1 MKRILSL
8 ALILLSGCATSYHPN
23 SFSGGYTE
31 TQLAENIWRV
41 SFEGNGYT
49 RQQRAEDFALLRC
62 AEVTL
67 EKGFTHFA
75 LANSASRTDFSSAS
89 TSSTTRYR
97 GNRST
102 TTSDTDIIV
111 KPSTTNVVVMFNSK
125 PDNQMAYD
133 AKMICGDLGRKYE
146 VTCLQNH

>member
-1 MKRILSL
+1 MSWAFTQTNNLLRVIPKRVIVFTARRSIRTCTHMKK
-8 ALILLSGCATSYHPN
+8 LILFSLIFLSGCATSYHPT

-75 LANSASRTDFSSAS
+75 LSNSASRSDFSSAN
-89 TSSTTRYR
+89 TSSTTSYR
-97 GNRST
+97 G
-102 TTSDTDIIV
+102 
-111 KPSTTNVVVMFNSK
+111 
-125 PDNQMAYD
+125 
-133 AKMICGDLGRKYE
+133 DLPPTFR
-146 VTCLQNH
+146 TI